1 MTGNA
6 ADAESAVV
14 NRSPHSSGRTRTALG
29 SFDTWREN
37 NRDLGLTAILVMQV
51 LIMFVVGPL
60 ASAKLLDSSFVEVLR
75 IGMAATAVLIVNR
88 YHPLGAAVALVFV
101 VSLLGSSYVRTGA
114 ASQAVALINTGIV
127 IVFDIAVASIVGHAA
142 FGAGKITI
150 HRIMGAVILYLY
162 IGLIFSGF
170 YRMVVGFDAA
180 SFSHMPAGK
189 PNGQGEFLYFSMG
202 ALTSVGGARN
212 IVPDHPMVR
221 SLAVLESVIGQ
232 LYPAIFIGRLV
243 TLHGTVVER
252 HPRQSHKK

>member
-1 MTGNA
+1 MS
-6 ADAESAVV
+6 ESATEAEDADLHGET
-14 NRSPHSSGRTRTALG
+14 RSLLQG
-29 SFDTWREN
+29 FDAWREDH
-37 NRDLGLTAILVMQV
+37 RDAGLTAILVMQV

-60 ASAKLLDSSFVEVLR
+60 SSSRLIDSTFVEALR

-88 YHPLGAAVALVFV
+88 YHPLGAVVALVFV
-101 VSLLGSSYVRTGA
+101 VSFLGSIYVRTGA
-114 ASQAVALINTGIV
+114 ASQAVALINTGII

-162 IGLIFSGF
+162 LGLIFSGF
-170 YRMVVGFDAA
+170 YHMVDGFDAG
-180 SFSHMPAGK
+180 SFTHLPGGK
-189 PNGQGEFLYFSMG
+189 PNTQGEFLYFSMG
-202 ALTSVGGARN
+202 ALTSAGGARN

-243 TLHGTVVER
+243 TLHGTVVEHR
-252 HPRQSHKK
+252 RKKH